1 MAELD
6 STDVETFTG
15 GRLSANDDS
24 TDSVLAA
31 ALAAARRYCGW
42 HVSPVREDDEVTID
56 GPGGTLLSLPTR
68 AVIEVSEIVEDGV
81 TLDVDS
87 LDISKTT
94 GTVQKHPRAR
104 WTNRGGAIAVTMTH
118 GYTEDQAADWRRAV
132 LQLADSMAAEAAGQR
147 ESADLITKKVD
158 DVEYQWAGGILST
171 NDRLAA
177 MFSAY
182 RILPSP

>member
-1 MAELD
+1 VAELD
-6 STDVETFTG
+6 TTDVETFTG
-15 GRLSANDDS
+15 GRLSANDDN
-24 TDSVLAA
+24 TEAVLAA

-42 HVSPVREDDEVTID
+42 HVSPVREDDEFTLD
-56 GPGGTLLSLPTR
+56 GPGGILLSLPTR
-68 AVIEVSEIVEDGV
+68 ALIELSEVIEDGV
-81 TLDVDS
+81 TLTVANLDV
-87 LDISKTT
+87 SKTT

-104 WTNRGGAIAVTMTH
+104 WTSRNGAIAVTMTH

-147 ESADLITKKVD
+147 ESADLTSKKVD